1 MPFRTCSVLLV
12 LLSACATTETGLKSR
27 TPGNPR
33 LANLRRAAAL
43 PWTDDGHCVVREALN
58 EWPVLVSR
66 CFHALDHERIRLH
79 DPTRRCAIASAAA
92 AALGG
97 VGLCILAGPEI
108 AGAVVVIGVVVVA
121 GAIAEE
127 LYAYARR
134 GRPGPEAEAVREAVK
149 PAPPPQPAREP
160 VANQR
165 PRPEGSPLGPDW
177 LPPEVLERDGR
188 PECNPIPVPH
198 RGGDDPHNQC
208 ADSVPPNRYP
218 GMDVLVGGI
227 YYDALQVG
235 VRVLWEIK
243 TEKFD
248 TYSEFVQEQVVKKE
262 SPKLREERK
271 IAVEC
276 GYGFVVGVS
285 SAAHK
290 VALEREAPELKIV
303 VTGCPR

>member
-1 MPFRTCSVLLV
+1 V
-12 LLSACATTETGLKSR
+12 LLSACATTEISLKSQ
-27 TPGNPR
+27 TPGNLR

-43 PWTDDGHCVVREALN
+43 PWTDDGHCVVREAAN
-58 EWPVLVSR
+58 EWPVLAER
-66 CFHALDHERIRLH
+66 CFHALDHKRVRFS
-79 DPTRRCAIASAAA
+79 DVTKRCAVAQVGA

-121 GAIAEE
+121 GAIVEE

-134 GRPGPEAEAVREAVK
+134 GRPAPEAEAVREAVK
-149 PAPPPQPAREP
+149 SAPQPQSTREP
-160 VANQR
+160 VANHR
-165 PRPEGSPLGPDW
+165 PKPEGSSLGPDW
-177 LPPEVLERDGR
+177 LPPGSLERDGR
-188 PECNPIPVPH
+188 PECKPIPVPH
-198 RGGDDPHNQC
+198 LGGDYPHNKC
-208 ADSVPPNRYP
+208 ADTVPPNRYP

-248 TYSEFVQEQVVKKE
+248 TYSLFLQKEVVKKE

-276 GYGFVVGVS
+276 GYDFIVGVS

-290 VALEREAPELKIV
+290 AALERMDNTLKIV
-303 VTGCPR
+303 ITGCPR